1 MSEIAPIICL
11 AAVAVIAIVV
21 LVVNGGGKKQVI
33 NCAPVQNSGDLE
45 SDAEESFEGYE
56 GMGHESAMSD
66 PYHDSHKLMPQA
78 ASDNAP
84 AWVKS
89 FTDGND
95 KLLQQNF
102 IDSTNTEKFQVTRS
116 VCGRR
121 FMSRDVRRTPTV
133 TRDPTTVNSMQL
145 PVIDPVCAKEFNEIR
160 PALDCF

>member
-21 LVVNGGGKKQVI
+21 LVVNGGKKQVI
-33 NCAPVQNSGDLE
+33 NCAPVTYSETDSE
-45 SDAEESFEGYE
+45 AEESFEG
-56 GMGHESAMSD
+56 MSNDNNMND

-84 AWVKS
+84 EWVKS

-116 VCGRR
+116 VCGRK
-121 FMSRDVRRTPTV
+121 FMSRDIRRTPTV

-145 PVIDPVCAKEFNEIR
+145 PVIDPVCAKEYNEIR